1 MQSDDEAPLTLSKWP
16 FYLGDI
22 LLVVTALAIGMLSEW
37 PLTGMQVVSCVLAV
51 ALGAAI
57 FVLPYVVEYSM
68 RVREVSDD
76 RESELR
82 LLRGHLQKAEA
93 ALMQYHERLQ
103 EVESGSGSVDQRCEL
118 LASAVDQKLLVESKR
133 VAELSQQL
141 AAIELFKAEQTEAL
155 ASMKSQI
162 AAFREQAQE
171 PETPSETFVALQ
183 AELVALESRFTQS
196 VEPLSAIE
204 TFKAEQAEALAAVK
218 EQVGALNAKAQEPDA
233 ASESVVALQAELVA
247 LEARLTES
255 VEPLSA
261 IETLKTEQADALAEV
276 QAQLETLRESSQ
288 APDALN
294 EIYAALQAELAAL
307 ESRVSQSVE
316 PLSSIEARLAAMEEI
331 ATAPEEERPARVPR
345 QRRMMTDSGL
355 LHRAIKVKQDSASSA
370 VSRIIDS
377 KNRLMEPEQE
387 SDDDIELAAKPES
400 ESVVIEAVV
409 AAEAPVVEEVP
420 EVVEEPE
427 QVAELDPEA
436 VSEDIESLPE
446 NIEVSLGA
454 DLIEDDELLE
464 ADALDAEQVAEL
476 DPEAVSEDIESLPEN
491 IEVSLGAD
499 LIEDDELLE
508 ADALDAEQVAELD
521 PEAVSEDIESLPE
534 NIEVSLGA
542 DLIEDDELLKAD
554 ALDAE
559 QVAELE
565 SAELE
570 PEETPMVED
579 EAAIESEVEPT
590 TDASKIFEEVM
601 PATARRAQTKAD
613 ASIFTVTI
621 LIGIGNRPF
630 LRGSG
635 GGLTWESGVP
645 MDFEEIGRWRWV
657 APVGL
662 EAPLELQ
669 VFRNDQDADR
679 KGRYTLEPGQQLE
692 VSPFF

>member
-1 MQSDDEAPLTLSKWP
+1 
-16 FYLGDI
+16 
-22 LLVVTALAIGMLSEW
+22 
-37 PLTGMQVVSCVLAV
+37 
-51 ALGAAI
+51 
-57 FVLPYVVEYSM
+57 M
-68 RVREVSDD
+68 RR
-76 RESELR
+76 RRNL
-82 LLRGHLQKAEA
+82 K
-93 ALMQYHERLQ
+93 
-103 EVESGSGSVDQRCEL
+103 
-118 LASAVDQKLLVESKR
+118 
-133 VAELSQQL
+133 
-141 AAIELFKAEQTEAL
+141 
-155 ASMKSQI
+155 
-162 AAFREQAQE
+162 
-171 PETPSETFVALQ
+171 PPSETFVALQ
-183 AELVALESRFTQS
+183 AELVALESRFTQ
-196 VEPLSAIE
+196 
-204 TFKAEQAEALAAVK
+204 
-218 EQVGALNAKAQEPDA
+218 
-233 ASESVVALQAELVA
+233 
-247 LEARLTES
+247 S

-508 ADALDAEQVAELD
+508 ADALDAEQVAEL
-521 PEAVSEDIESLPE
+521 
-534 NIEVSLGA
+534 
-542 DLIEDDELLKAD
+542 
-554 ALDAE
+554 
-559 QVAELE
+559 E